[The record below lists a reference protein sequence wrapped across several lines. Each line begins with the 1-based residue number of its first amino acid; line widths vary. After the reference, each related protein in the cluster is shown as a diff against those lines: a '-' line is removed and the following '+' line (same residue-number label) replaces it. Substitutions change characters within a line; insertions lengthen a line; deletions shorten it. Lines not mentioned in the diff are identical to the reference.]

1 MSGTA
6 VAVDWGSTHR
16 RAYVFGADGT
26 LLHRHADAEGV
37 LKIGRDF
44 AASLNRLLDGL
55 PGPRAGRV
63 VMSGMIGSRS
73 GWVEAPYLP
82 TPVDV
87 AGLGQA
93 LQAVPFDGVE
103 VAIVPGICDDTGP
116 DVMRGEE
123 TQLLGA
129 WLQEPVDGVYLLPG
143 THSKWVAVRHGRL
156 TGLHTF
162 MTGELFAGLR
172 QQGTLAG
179 VLGER
184 ADVWSAFD
192 AGLAAAGTGAASR
205 LLFGVRAAVLRQRL
219 GPDEALSYLSG
230 LLIGMEWTDPLT
242 SALRSEGELRLVGDT
257 TLAAL
262 YRRAGEYWQT
272 PVRCMDPDAAYI
284 TAARRLLGGSQR

>member
-1 MSGTA
+1 MSSTA

-16 RAYVFGADGT
+16 RAYVFASDGT

-37 LKIGRDF
+37 LKVGKDF
-44 AASLNRLLDGL
+44 AVSLNRLLAAL
-55 PGPRAGRV
+55 PGPRVGRV
-63 VMSGMIGSRS
+63 LLSGMIGSRS

-82 TPVDV
+82 APIEV

-93 LQAVPFDGVE
+93 LQPVPFDGANVT
-103 VAIVPGICDDTGP
+103 IVPGICDDAGP

-143 THSKWVAVRHGRL
+143 THSKWVAVRQGCL
-156 TGLHTF
+156 MGLHTF
-162 MTGELFAGLR
+162 MTGELFASLR

-184 ADVWSAFD
+184 ADVWPAFD

-205 LLFGVRAAVLRQRL
+205 LLFGIRAAVLRQRF

-230 LLIGMEWTDPLT
+230 LLIGMEWADPLT
-242 SALRSEGELRLVGDT
+242 RALREAGELRLIGDT
-257 TLAAL
+257 GLAAL
-262 YRRAGEYWQT
+262 YRRAGEYWRT

-284 TAARRLLGGSQR
+284 AAARRLLGWSQT